1 MDREQKETNSL
12 HKSVEQFVLRRR
24 RALLVCFAGVLA
36 AAVAVCIAAGI
47 SDAGKEK
54 GLAAIDSAEYA
65 LTVHSEGIS
74 AEDEAARLSKAEE
87 AVAPY
92 LLKKGIVGIRANMLA
107 ADIAVRK
114 NDFSK
119 ALECYAR
126 VAGISRASY
135 TYALCMYNAGVCC
148 EELGRSSDAVTY
160 YDAASSAK
168 DFYLAARAVFSSGR
182 VSESAGDYKK
192 ASEYYQKAVD
202 LYADDEWADVSRS
215 RLISLKA
222 SGKID

>member
-65 LTVHSEGIS
+65 LTAHSEGIS
-74 AEDEAARLSKAEE
+74 AEDEAVRLSKAEE

-126 VAGISRASY
+126 AAGISRASY